1 MNIQEG
7 SIIPTSKMQISLSR
21 VQILFIVYLGVVR
34 VLNWKSKTVFKNQK
48 QIVHFV
54 MNQIIQDDIILMS
67 PNRFYWIYNRPVTFN
82 L

>member
-54 MNQIIQDDIILMS
+54 MNHIIQDDII
-67 PNRFYWIYNRPVTFN
+67 
-82 L
+82 